1 MFGAVLMNASTGVK
15 LNFAVVAGLA
25 IAAIMPIQIS
35 DASPQSIPTNS
46 FPPSPAFKLA
56 KLNNPWIAF
65 QNATLLRAVMSAD
78 LASSK
83 VALLRG
89 ANPNAKDKYG
99 ATVLV
104 IAASKSYLDIV
115 QLLLEHNAD
124 INGRDPFERNDYYLT
139 PLMAAVRE
147 HHIEMINLFLAKG
160 AEVNASPD
168 EGVASLDIAIEKNHA
183 DVVKILLQAGANPN
197 HYAMGATPIY
207 SAARKGYTAI
217 VSLLIEYGADINA
230 KAYGSRDTPLEIA
243 TLNKHL
249 AVVKLLKQAG
259 AKQ

>member
-1 MFGAVLMNASTGVK
+1 MNTSTGVK
-15 LNFAVVAGLA
+15 LNFALVAGLA
-25 IAAIMPIQIS
+25 IAAIMSIQIS

-46 FPPSPAFKLA
+46 FSPSPSFKLA
-56 KLNNPWIAF
+56 KLSNPWLAF
-65 QNATLLRAVMSAD
+65 QNATLLRAVMSGD
-78 LASSK
+78 LASAK

-104 IAASKSYLDIV
+104 IASSKSYLDIV

-124 INGRDPFERNDYYLT
+124 INGRDPFERNYYYLT
-139 PLMAAVRE
+139 PLMAAVEE
-147 HHIEMINLFLAKG
+147 HHIEMIKLFLSKG
-160 AEVNASPD
+160 AKVNDAPD
-168 EGVASLDIAIEKNHA
+168 EGVAALDIAIEKNHA
-183 DVVKILLQAGANPN
+183 DVVKILLQAGADPN
-197 HYAMGATPIY
+197 HYAVGATPIY
-207 SAARKGYTAI
+207 SAASTGYTAI

-230 KAYGSRDTPLEIA
+230 KAYGSRKTPLEIA